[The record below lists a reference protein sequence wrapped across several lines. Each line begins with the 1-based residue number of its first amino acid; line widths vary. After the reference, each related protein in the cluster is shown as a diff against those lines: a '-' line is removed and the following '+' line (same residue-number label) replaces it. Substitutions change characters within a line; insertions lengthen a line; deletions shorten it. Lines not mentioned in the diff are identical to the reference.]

1 MPMRITMLF
10 VVGELQY
17 HDYSL
22 CISLNNLFYLM
33 PRTSKIHSARCNV
46 QEQRIETNGVDY
58 IYKQKLMNKT
68 M

>member
-22 CISLNNLFYLM
+22 CISLNNLFYFM
-33 PRTSKIHSARCNV
+33 RHTSQIHSARCHV

-58 IYKQKLMNKT
+58 IYKRKIMNET